1 MIDDIVDTY
10 GSSIKKDIVDNKETV
25 MDNYNDLKS
34 LNVISVDEIF
44 TRYIIMFLDE
54 DFKKK
59 INDLILKL
67 GEDYIEKIEED
78 LSIFDRMI

>member
-10 GSSIKKDIVDNKETV
+10 GSSIKKDIVDNKEIV
-25 MDNYNDLKS
+25 MDNYNYLKS
-34 LNVISVDEIF
+34 LNVISLDEIF

>member
-10 GSSIKKDIVDNKETV
+10 GSSIKKDLIDNKETV
-25 MDNYNDLKS
+25 INNYNYLKS

-78 LSIFDRMI
+78 LSIFDRII

>member
-25 MDNYNDLKS
+25 MDNYNYLKS

-54 DFKKK
+54 DFKNKV
-59 INDLILKL
+59 NNLISNL
-67 GEDYIEKIEED
+67 GDAYVEKIEENI
-78 LSIFDRMI
+78 SIFDSLL

>member
-25 MDNYNDLKS
+25 MDNYNYLKN

-59 INDLILKL
+59 INRLILKL

-78 LSIFDRMI
+78 ISIFDRMI

>member
-25 MDNYNDLKS
+25 MDNYNYLKN

-59 INDLILKL
+59 INSLILKL

-78 LSIFDRMI
+78 ISIFDRMI

>member
-10 GSSIKKDIVDNKETV
+10 GSSIKKDLIDNKETV
-25 MDNYNDLKS
+25 IDNYNYLKI
-34 LNVISVDEIF
+34 LNVISLDEIF

>member
-10 GSSIKKDIVDNKETV
+10 GSSIKKDILDNKETV
-25 MDNYNDLKS
+25 MDNYNYLKN

>member
-25 MDNYNDLKS
+25 MDNYNYLKS

-54 DFKKK
+54 DF
-59 INDLILKL
+59 
-67 GEDYIEKIEED
+67 
-78 LSIFDRMI
+78 

>member
-1 MIDDIVDTY
+1 MLEEIIDTY
-10 GSSIKKDIVDNKETV
+10 GSSIKKDLIDNKETV
-25 MDNYNDLKS
+25 VDNYNYLKS
-34 LNVISVDEIF
+34 LNVISLDEIF

-59 INDLILKL
+59 INSLILKL